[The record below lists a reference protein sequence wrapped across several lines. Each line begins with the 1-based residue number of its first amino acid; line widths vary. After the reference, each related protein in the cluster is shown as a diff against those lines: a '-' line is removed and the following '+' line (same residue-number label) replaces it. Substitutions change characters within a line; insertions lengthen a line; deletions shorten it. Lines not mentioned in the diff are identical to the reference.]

1 MRKNILVRILIF
13 LSIYFGLRV
22 FGGSIGYKILYPINL
37 LVTFLHEFGHALGA
51 IITGGS
57 VLEIN
62 IDSSGAGFTRTRGGN
77 LPIILIGGYLGS
89 ALFGNLLFL
98 IGAKSP
104 RLSPFILGILGSSM
118 IFTSIYWYN
127 SMFTSGFLVVFSLAL
142 FLIIAKTS
150 WSREILMFL
159 GLASIIY
166 IIQDFNVGPT
176 SDLNKYAEEM
186 VILPMK
192 AWMYIWLSIV
202 LILCYYNLK
211 FVFLRKDSYNYAED
225 DTGFPELS

>member
-1 MRKNILVRILIF
+1 MKLSILGRIIVYLA
-13 LSIYFGLRV
+13 IYFGLRF
-22 FGGSIGYKILYPINL
+22 FGGEIGYKILYPINL

-62 IDSSGAGFTRTRGGN
+62 VSQSGAGFTRTRGGN
-77 LPIILIGGYLGS
+77 LPIILMGGYLGS

-98 IGAKSP
+98 IGAKSQK
-104 RLSPFILGILGSSM
+104 LSNPVLGILGAIM

-127 SMFTSGFLVVFSLAL
+127 SMFTSGFLIIFSLFL
-142 FLIIAKTS
+142 FLIVVKTTWAS
-150 WSREILMFL
+150 EVLMFL

-166 IIQDFNVGPT
+166 IIQDFNVGPS

-192 AWMYIWLSIV
+192 AWMYIWLGVV
-202 LILCYYNLK
+202 LILCYYNLQL
-211 FVFLRKDSYNYAED
+211 VFKGEFDHLE
-225 DTGFPELS
+225 GE